1 MDNLETARRDLGRRT
16 DIAVFPLP
24 DVVFF
29 PETTLGLH
37 IFEPRYRQMTEDA
50 LGSDRLLAIALLRPG
65 WEADYY
71 GSPPVHEVACA
82 GVIEE
87 HLRLPDG
94 RFNIRLRGLARI
106 RIAGFVRD
114 SPYRLASFHALE
126 ERNAVGGP
134 GVETARQRL
143 LQTCAGLMRDI
154 AGEAARPLALP
165 PDMPFAMGVNVLCQ
179 RLTMDTDRR
188 QRLLETD
195 DVVVRCEALMTLLTE
210 RWQAITADRRGPGI
224 VH

>member
-1 MDNLETARRDLGRRT
+1 MDNLDAARERLHRRAE
-16 DIAVFPLP
+16 IPVFPLP

-37 IFEPRYRQMTEDA
+37 IFEPRYRQMTEEA
-50 LGSDRLLAIALLRPG
+50 LASDRLLAMVLLRPG

-71 GSPPVHEVACA
+71 GSPRVHEVACA

-94 RFNIRLRGLARI
+94 RFNIRLRGLCRV

-114 SPYRLASFHALE
+114 SPYRVASFRALE
-126 ERNAVGGP
+126 DRHATDGP
-134 GVETARQRL
+134 EVDEARRRL

-154 AGEAARPLALP
+154 AGDAGRPLALP
-165 PDMPFAMGVNVLCQ
+165 EDMPFAMGVNLLCQ
-179 RLTMDTDRR
+179 RLAMDPDRR

-195 DVVVRCEALMTLLTE
+195 DVVARCEALVTILGE
-210 RWQAITADRRGPGI
+210 RWSALAPDRTEPGV

>member
-1 MDNLETARRDLGRRT
+1 MDHVDAVRERLRRRT
-16 DIAVFPLP
+16 QIPVFPLP

-37 IFEPRYRQMTEDA
+37 IFEPRYRQMTEEA

-65 WEADYY
+65 WEADYH
-71 GSPPVHEVACA
+71 GSPPVHDVACA

-94 RFNIRLRGLARI
+94 RFNIRLRGLSRI
-106 RIAGFVRD
+106 RIAGFVRET
-114 SPYRLASFHALE
+114 PYRVASFQALE
-126 ERNAVGGP
+126 DRNGTGGP
-134 GVETARQRL
+134 EVDEARQRL

-154 AGEAARPLALP
+154 AGDAARPLAIP
-165 PDMPFAMGVNVLCQ
+165 ADMPFAMGVNLLCQ
-179 RLTMDTDRR
+179 RLAMDSDRR
-188 QRLLETD
+188 QRLLESD
-195 DVVVRCEALMTLLTE
+195 DVVARCEALVAILSE
-210 RWQAITADRRGPGI
+210 RWSTIVPGRTGPDV